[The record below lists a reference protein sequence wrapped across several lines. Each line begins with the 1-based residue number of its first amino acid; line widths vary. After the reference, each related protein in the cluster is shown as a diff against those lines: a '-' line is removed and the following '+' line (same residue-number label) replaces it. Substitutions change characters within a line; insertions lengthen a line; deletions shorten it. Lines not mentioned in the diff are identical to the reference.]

1 MLIAD
6 TDIASFLH
14 LARSRL
20 RSSPPEVGDPL
31 ANLKGD
37 HQFEP
42 DSASFLPEGPPKPA
56 AVLVPVLPLPDAQVV
71 LTRRSATL
79 RSHSGQIAFPGG
91 RVDAEDESLLETA
104 LREAEEEIGL
114 DRRYVTPIG
123 FGDAYLSGTN
133 YLVTPVVA
141 LVDPQAELTLN
152 PLEVDEAFRVPLS
165 FLMDPGNHRLQ
176 SLEWKGRRRHF
187 YEIPFEERYIWGVT
201 AGIIRNLYERLY
213 AP

>member
-6 TDIASFLH
+6 TDVASFLD
-14 LARSRL
+14 LARNRL
-20 RSSPPEVGDPL
+20 RAAPPEPGDPL

-37 HQFEP
+37 HQFEH
-42 DSASFLPEGPPKPA
+42 DAALYLPEGPPKLA
-56 AVLVPVLPLPDAQVV
+56 AVLVPVLPLREAQVV
-71 LTRRSATL
+71 LTRRSQAL

-91 RVDAEDESLLETA
+91 RVDDEDAGPLDTA

-114 DRRYVTPIG
+114 DRRHVTPIG

-141 LVDPQAELTLN
+141 LVDPEAELTLN